1 MGPYLVGFDTVA
13 HYVPTTLSWLG
24 GDLTMERFIATA
36 PMLYLVTS
44 ALTAASG
51 SVFVTLKL
59 LAPVLLGCLGL
70 SIYCYARA
78 GLGWTQPKSLIPALV
93 ATLYFVGLR
102 ISWDASREVFAL
114 IFLFLSLALMAQL
127 EKKFSWS
134 RALLFCLALS
144 GVILSNQ
151 VVAVL
156 GFGVV
161 LFTLIYKLMRGAKN
175 LAAKLFISCLP
186 AAALFLATYFLS
198 PVVSDYRLIFG
209 FPADPDGWLS
219 LFGYASYP
227 EMLASEA
234 VFVLYCFG
242 FLLPFA
248 ALAFRQMRNLQLRLW
263 VVLLVAAAFVPMV
276 SPSSMR
282 LLMLLVYPLAFY
294 AAEALTALSAVR
306 WIRLRRSLYAAGL
319 ICLVAATAVPSLGF
333 MAAPAESPFP
343 YFAAGF
349 NTHIYQIPSSMLQNT
364 VALSDCEGA
373 QDVVSWLKL
382 NMAKDSVLL
391 SHRAFYGWALP
402 VLGSEQIIMYEYDDP
417 VEVALDAAQ
426 AGYGEIYLVWWV
438 EGAGWY
444 GLASVPCVFEEVYSA
459 GRMAVYCYTTNE

>member
-1 MGPYLVGFDTVA
+1 MGEYLVGFDTLA

-24 GDLTMERFIATA
+24 GDLTLERFIATA
-36 PMLYLVTS
+36 PMLYIVTS
-44 ALTAASG
+44 AFTAVSG
-51 SVFVTLKL
+51 SVFLSLKVL
-59 LAPVLLGCLGL
+59 GPVLLGFLGL
-70 SIYCYARA
+70 SIYGYARA
-78 GLGWTQPKSLIPALV
+78 GLGWSQHKSLIPTLIG
-93 ATLYFVGLR
+93 TLYFVGLR

-114 IFLFLSLALMAQL
+114 IFLFIALTFLMRLETQFSWRSGLVFSLAL
-127 EKKFSWS
+127 
-134 RALLFCLALS
+134 C

-156 GFGVV
+156 GFAVV
-161 LFTLIYKLMRGAKN
+161 LFTLIYRLMRGGRFMFVQLSA
-175 LAAKLFISCLP
+175 LCLP
-186 AAALFLATYFLS
+186 ALALFLATYFFS
-198 PVVSDYRLIFG
+198 PAVSDYRLIFG
-209 FPADPDGWLS
+209 FPSDPDGWLS
-219 LFGYASYP
+219 LFGYSSYA
-227 EMLASEA
+227 EMLAIEA
-234 VFVLYCFG
+234 VFMVYCFG

-248 ALAFRQMRNLQLRLW
+248 VLVFRRMRNLQIRLW

-282 LLMLLVYPLAFY
+282 LLMLLVYPLGFF
-294 AAEALTALSAVR
+294 AAEALTTLSAVR

-349 NTHIYQIPSSMLQNT
+349 NTHIYQVPSSMLQNT
-364 VALSDCEGA
+364 VALSDCPGV
-373 QDVVSWLKL
+373 QDAVSWLKL
-382 NMAKDSVLL
+382 NMDENSVLL

-402 VLGSEQIIMYEYDDP
+402 VLGSEKIVMYEYDDP

-438 EGAGWY
+438 ESAGWY
-444 GLASVPCVFEEVYSA
+444 GLPFVPDVFEEVYSA
-459 GRMAVYCYTTNE
+459 GRMVIYCYTPK

>member
-1 MGPYLVGFDTVA
+1 MVG
-13 HYVPTTLSWLG
+13 
-24 GDLTMERFIATA
+24 
-36 PMLYLVTS
+36 
-44 ALTAASG
+44 
-51 SVFVTLKL
+51 
-59 LAPVLLGCLGL
+59 
-70 SIYCYARA
+70 
-78 GLGWTQPKSLIPALV
+78 
-93 ATLYFVGLR
+93 TLYFVGLR
-102 ISWDASREVFAL
+102 ISCDASREVFAL
-114 IFLFLSLALMAQL
+114 IFLFISLALIAQI

-134 RALLFCLALS
+134 RALLFCLALC

-161 LFTLIYKLMRGAKN
+161 LFTLIYKLMRSDKN
-175 LAAKLFISCLP
+175 LAAKLFVSCLP
-186 AAALFLATYFLS
+186 VDALFLATYFLS
-198 PVVSDYRLIFG
+198 PTVSDYRLIFG

-227 EMLASEA
+227 EMLVSEA
-234 VFVLYCFG
+234 VFVWYCFG

-248 ALAFRQMRNLQLRLW
+248 VLTFRRMRNLQMQLW

-276 SPSSMR
+276 SPSNMR

-294 AAEALTALSAVR
+294 AAEALTALSGVR
-306 WIRLRRSLYAAGL
+306 WIRLRRPLYAAGL

-333 MAAPAESPFP
+333 MAAPAESPSP

-373 QDVVSWLKL
+373 QNAVSWLKL
-382 NMAKDSVLL
+382 NMPEGAVLL

-402 VLGSEQIIMYEYDDP
+402 VLGPDQIVMYEYDDP
-417 VEVALDAAQ
+417 VEVALDATQ

-444 GLASVPCVFEEVYSA
+444 GLPSVPYVFEEVYSM
-459 GRMAVYCYTTNE
+459 GRIAVYCYS